1 MELSRLDNG
10 LWLVPSYRRP
20 QRLQKLLASIV
31 EHGAKTKGMVLL
43 TAGDGNDYS
52 NLKVP
57 DGWGVVELQEGAEGR
72 NAILNQYFK
81 DFPTL
86 GWYGLLEDDMV
97 VRTPGWDVALVN
109 GCPPYG
115 FSTANDKWLA
125 PNRARGAKVLDGDLV
140 RAMGCIAP
148 PGTKHSFL
156 HEMHED
162 IGANFKCWAYLPD
175 IVVEEEHVNNGK
187 APGDDGYVRTASW
200 LSADQEAFNAH
211 NNERR
216 LDIFRTLGEKT
227 GKIVRVAKFDGLHVA
242 IATPCHGNKVEIN
255 YLHSVVAMTHMLRT
269 HNAQFSLLTVPNEA
283 LVMRSRNHLV
293 WQFMQTDCTH
303 LFFADSDMGWKA
315 GTILRLLS
323 HGKDIVAGIGRRKQE
338 GPPSYCANLVEPVH
352 VDKETGLI
360 KAIHVGGA
368 CLLLSRACIVKMLAA
383 YDQLKYLDVQANR
396 YETALFDTEIRD
408 GKFWSEDYTFCRRA
422 RDIGFDV
429 WIDPEI
435 YLEHVGFTSWN
446 GSMADDLFRKP
457 AELAAQ
463 RQVVAAPPA
472 PVAEENVAAVDDVAW
487 EAAAAD

>member
-10 LWLVPSYRRP
+10 LWLVPSYKRP
-20 QRLQKLLASIV
+20 QRLQKLLSSII
-31 EHGAKTKGMVLL
+31 EHGTKTKGLVLL
-43 TAGDGNDYS
+43 SSDDEHDYAGLS
-52 NLKVP
+52 VP
-57 DGWGVVELQEGAEGR
+57 DGWGVVKLQDVAEGR

-81 DFPTL
+81 DFPNHS
-86 GWYGLLEDDMV
+86 WYGLLEDDMV
-97 VRTPGWDVALVN
+97 VRTPDWDVKLVE
-109 GCPPYG
+109 GCPSYG

-140 RAMGCIAP
+140 RAMGGLAP
-148 PGTKHSFL
+148 AGAKHSFL

-162 IGANFKCWAYLPD
+162 IGANFKCWNYLPEV
-175 IVVEEEHVNNGK
+175 VVEEEHANNGK
-187 APGDDGYVRTASW
+187 APADDGYKRTAAW
-200 LSADQEAFNAH
+200 LQEDQEAFNRH

-216 LDIFRTLGEKT
+216 LDIFKVIGEKT
-227 GKIVRVAKFDGLHVA
+227 GKIVRIAKFDGLHIA

-255 YLHSVVAMTHMLRT
+255 YLHSVVAMTHMLRS

-323 HGKDIVAGIGRRKQE
+323 HGKDVVAGIGRRKQE

-368 CLLLSRACIVKMLAA
+368 CLLLSRACIEKMLAA

-408 GKFWSEDYTFCRRA
+408 GKFWSEDYTFCRRW
-422 RDIGFDV
+422 RDIGGDV

-446 GSMADDLFRKP
+446 GSMADDLFRRPSAQP
-457 AELAAQ
+457 AQAAL
-463 RQVVAAPPA
+463 PA
-472 PVAEENVAAVDDVAW
+472 PKEAASDITW
-487 EAAAAD
+487 QAAAD